1 MVLRLFCNQVTAV
14 RFCHGAPLLRVNAK
28 DEAIPT
34 VREENRFVHVVQY
47 MEMITDA
54 EGNLKAETK

>member
-1 MVLRLFCNQVTAV
+1 
-14 RFCHGAPLLRVNAK
+14 LLRVNAK

-47 MEMITDA
+47 LEMITDA